1 MKTPATTLRLLT
13 GLLSLVSLAPAACE
27 APHRDDPTTGTL
39 SVALR
44 TSAGTIAYRLRAAT
58 FNITPVGASTAVA
71 SINTEDNLDATSVQQ
86 ALPPGLNNVFLAP
99 GWRLEKDFSGTF
111 RDVTAQLVSTNPAT
125 VTITQGQI
133 TSTSF
138 AFQTDGGEVIT
149 VGTGTLNLTI
159 DVLDQAVLPD
169 VISAST
175 SASHTCVVLAGGA
188 VRCWGMGFSGGLGYG
203 NTNNIGDNETPAS
216 AGDVNV
222 GGAATQVTT
231 GSFATCVRLSTGA
244 VRCWGT
250 NTDGQLGLGNTAAIG
265 DNEVPSSVAEVNVG
279 APVAQIS
286 ASGNHVC
293 ALLTNGNVRCWG
305 RGAEGVLGY
314 GNTNNIGDNETP
326 ASAGD
331 VNVGGPVAQI
341 ATGPLHT
348 CALLT
353 NGNVRCWG
361 DGSVGALGYGNTN
374 DIGDNE
380 TPASAG
386 DVNVGGPVAQI
397 AVGAF
402 HTCALLTSGAVRCW
416 GLAVDGQLGLGNT
429 NNIGDNE
436 LPSSVLPVA
445 FAALANGAFTPAQVL
460 AGERHTCVRSSSN
473 VIRCWGAAANGEL
486 GYGTTTS
493 NIGDNELVSGILTA
507 VQGLGT
513 PISLALGSSAH
524 HTCAILATGAIR
536 CWGLGTSGQLGYGNT
551 NNIGDN
557 ESPGGLGNVVVTT
570 SAAPTAPDKTLP
582 PPPAST
588 ATITLKII
596 GTGAVNEG
604 GFTCASNVGVCS
616 IQRPIGTAPIVVNA
630 DRPGGSWVGSVC
642 TPQGSGNPSTDA
654 VISFTASG
662 TCTLTFP

>member
-1 MKTPATTLRLLT
+1 M
-13 GLLSLVSLAPAACE
+13 
-27 APHRDDPTTGTL
+27 
-39 SVALR
+39 
-44 TSAGTIAYRLRAAT
+44 
-58 FNITPVGASTAVA
+58 
-71 SINTEDNLDATSVQQ
+71 
-86 ALPPGLNNVFLAP
+86 
-99 GWRLEKDFSGTF
+99 
-111 RDVTAQLVSTNPAT
+111 TAQLVSTNPAT

-250 NTDGQLGLGNTAAIG
+250 NTDGQLGLGNTTAIG

-286 ASGNHVC
+286 ASGNHV
-293 ALLTNGNVRCWG
+293 
-305 RGAEGVLGY
+305 
-314 GNTNNIGDNETP
+314 
-326 ASAGD
+326 
-331 VNVGGPVAQI
+331 
-341 ATGPLHT
+341 

-570 SAAPTAPDKTLP
+570 TAAPTAPDKTLP

-654 VISFTASG
+654 VISFAASG